1 MKHAKLIEKTNTF
14 KKDLFF
20 NILVY
25 SSILII
31 SLIARMYYIVKFTDI
46 LQF

>member
-1 MKHAKLIEKTNTF
+1 MKHTKLVEKTNAF
-14 KKDLFF
+14 KKDIFF
-20 NILVY
+20 NILLY

-31 SLIARMYYIVKFTDI
+31 ALIARMCYILAFTDI

>member
-1 MKHAKLIEKTNTF
+1 MKHTKLIEKTSTF

-20 NILVY
+20 NILTY
-25 SSILII
+25 SSIII
-31 SLIARMYYIVKFTDI
+31 IALIARIYYIIKFTDI

>member
-1 MKHAKLIEKTNTF
+1 MRHTKLIEKTNTF
-14 KKDLFF
+14 KKDIFF
-20 NILVY
+20 NILLY

-31 SLIARMYYIVKFTDI
+31 ALIARMYYIIAFTDI